1 MSVSTEWYGM
11 PFGLKYPLAGFMIV
25 SYRLRNHW
33 SYLDCEPAGSASVT
47 VVEPDAYPEAEAVN
61 VPWPPP
67 SAAAVPAATVTFCGT
82 LQFEVVKVRLA
93 PEETDR
99 SGSPPLLSA
108 TDTVTLDDGWDDSAT
123 PKVWVPPCWTATE
136 FGLTT
141 TVGDSTVIAIG

>member
-1 MSVSTEWYGM
+1 M
-11 PFGLKYPLAGFMIV
+11 
-25 SYRLRNHW
+25 
-33 SYLDCEPAGSASVT
+33 
-47 VVEPDAYPEAEAVN
+47 
-61 VPWPPP
+61 
-67 SAAAVPAATVTFCGT
+67 TFCGT